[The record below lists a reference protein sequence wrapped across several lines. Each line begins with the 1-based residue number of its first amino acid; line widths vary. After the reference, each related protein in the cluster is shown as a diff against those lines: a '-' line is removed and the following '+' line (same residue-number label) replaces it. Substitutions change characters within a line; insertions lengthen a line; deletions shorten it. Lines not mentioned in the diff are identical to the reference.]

1 MMKNIG
7 VRGLLFVLVF
17 LFSGCS
23 ANLDRAELPPK
34 GYSPKKASVV
44 EVGFDIPEILSG
56 LEGLS
61 IDDFFDASFKNL
73 MLRNPEWV
81 TTEGL
86 DEAFGTSGDQLTNI
100 SDEYIR
106 ETQKLQSGILDLLR
120 TYDREALTPEQ
131 QISYDVYEWYLEDL
145 IRQREFMY
153 YDYPIMHFTIG
164 VQNDLIQF
172 FTDIQP
178 VENKQDAEN
187 YIKRLSQVDTKI
199 DQLIDGLER
208 REEAGVV
215 APRFIFQ
222 WSLGGVRN
230 IANNSARFTPFY
242 TAFEEKVIALDGI
255 TDKEKQDLLSRAEDG
270 INASV
275 VPAFKA
281 LADTMSHLQSVA
293 PTDDGVWQFEKGA
306 EYYQYTLQHFT
317 TTDMSVNEIHDLGL
331 NELERIHADLRATFS
346 LLGYPT
352 EGVSLPELFDRLE
365 EESEFIPGSEV
376 AATYAAIVDEAE
388 ANLDDAFDIQPE
400 AEFVV
405 IGGPMGDF
413 YIPASLD
420 GSRPGAFYAS
430 ASGGQDYY
438 GMPTLAY
445 HEGVPGHHF
454 QISLAQES
462 DLPLFRNALV
472 FTGYAEGWALY
483 AERLAWD
490 LGWYEDDP
498 FGNIG
503 RLQAEAFRAA
513 RLVIDTGIHAKGW
526 TYDEA
531 LQYFIDNVGF
541 NSGDNVS
548 SDFEI
553 SRYIAWPGQ
562 STAYLVGMLKILEL
576 RRDAMEQLGGNFN
589 IKEFHNVVLRN
600 GSMPLDV
607 LEKAVE
613 EYIKVKQAEVSAA
626 TEKFLTDLN
635 ATGGTIVFASY
646 RKGESEL
653 FTMNADGSQITQ
665 ITTNQNRNSRP
676 DWAYSGGQIAY
687 VSRIG
692 NNYNYEIFVV
702 DSESGRLDRVNFNAD
717 SLETEPSWSP
727 DSTQIAFTSN
737 RQIVENVFDSRFNI
751 FLMDVDG
758 ENQKLLTE
766 IGGSNSAPEWS
777 PDGNKIVFQS
787 TRDENLEI
795 YTINPDGTGLINL
808 TNHEASDYSPA
819 WSPDGTQIAFV
830 SNRNDNEDIYVMDVD
845 GANVTQLTTTP
856 SYDKSPSW
864 SPDGKLI
871 VYYANWGLN
880 ADVYVMR
887 ADGSMIYQL
896 TEHGNF
902 DGFPDWQPDDAQGEI
917 NPEG

>member
-1 MMKNIG
+1 MSKYNFI
-7 VRGLLFVLVF
+7 RGLLFVLI
-17 LFSGCS
+17 LIISGCS
-23 ANLDRAELPPK
+23 VNPESAESPPK
-34 GYSPKKASVV
+34 RDSAKNASVV
-44 EVGFDIPEILSG
+44 EVGFEIPEILSG
-56 LEGLS
+56 LEGLT
-61 IDDFFDASFKNL
+61 IDEFFDVSFKNL

-86 DEAFGTSGDQLTNI
+86 DDLFGTSGDQLTDI

-106 ETQKLQSGILDLLR
+106 DTQKLQQGILELLHA
-120 TYDREALTPEQ
+120 YDREALPAEQ

-145 IRQREFMY
+145 IRQHEYMY
-153 YDYPIMHFTIG
+153 YDYPIVHFTIG

-172 FTDIQP
+172 FTDIHP
-178 VENKQDAEN
+178 VEDKQDAEN

-199 DQLIDGLER
+199 DHLIDGLER

-222 WSLGGVRN
+222 WSMGGVRN

-255 TDKEKQDLLSRAEDG
+255 TDKEKQDLLSRAEDA

-275 VPAFKA
+275 VPAFKD
-281 LADTMSHLQSVA
+281 LVDTMSHLQSVA
-293 PTDDGVWQFEKGA
+293 PTDDGVWQFENGA
-306 EYYQYTLQHFT
+306 GYYEYTLQHFT
-317 TTDMSVNEIHDLGL
+317 TTDMTVDEIYELGL
-331 NELERIHADLRATFS
+331 QELERIHADLRASFG
-346 LLGYPT
+346 LIGYPT

-365 EESEFIPGSEV
+365 EESDFIAGGEV
-376 AATYAAIVDEAE
+376 ASTYEAIIDAAE
-388 ANLDDAFDIQPE
+388 ANLDEAFDILPE
-400 AEFVV
+400 AEF
-405 IGGPMGDF
+405 IIIAGPMGDF
-413 YIPASLD
+413 YIPASID

-490 LGWYEDDP
+490 LGWYRDDP

-531 LQYFIDNVGF
+531 LEFFVENVGF

-548 SDFEI
+548 SAFEI

-562 STAYLVGMLKILEL
+562 SAAYMVGMLEILEL
-576 RRDAMEQLGGNFN
+576 RKDAMEQLGGNFD
-589 IKEFHNVVLRN
+589 IKEFHNVVLSN

-607 LEKAVE
+607 LENIVE
-613 EYIKVKQAEVSAA
+613 DYVESKLEEVSTA
-626 TEKFLTDLN
+626 TDEFLADLN
-635 ATGGTIVFASY
+635 ATGGTIVFSSY
-646 RKGESEL
+646 RNGESEL
-653 FTMNADGSQITQ
+653 FTMNADGSNKSQITS
-665 ITTNQNRNSRP
+665 NQNRNSRP
-676 DWAYSGGQIAY
+676 DWSYNGDQIAY
-687 VSRIG
+687 VARIG
-692 NNYNYEIFVV
+692 NDYNYEIFVV
-702 DSESGRLDRVNFNAD
+702 DSQNGRLDRVNHNAD

-727 DSTQIAFTSN
+727 DGTQIAFTSN
-737 RQIVENVFDSRFNI
+737 RQIIENVFAGRFNV
-751 FLMDVDG
+751 FLMDIDG
-758 ENQKLLTE
+758 GNQELLTD

-777 PDGNKIVFQS
+777 PDGSKIVFQS

-795 YTINPDGTGLINL
+795 YTVNPDGTGLINL
-808 TNHEASDYSPA
+808 SNHEASDYSPA
-819 WSPDGTQIAFV
+819 WSLDGSQIAFV
-830 SNRNDNEDIYVMDVD
+830 SNRNGNEDIFVMDAD
-845 GANVTQLTTTP
+845 GSNVTQLTTTP
-856 SYDKSPSW
+856 SYDKGPSW
-864 SPDGKLI
+864 SSDGKFI

-880 ADVYVMR
+880 ADIYVMR
-887 ADGSMIYQL
+887 SNGSMIYQL

-902 DGFPDWQPDDAQGEI
+902 DGFPDWRPDVTGKWISDE
-917 NPEG
+917 